1 MKIFGLDGFKI
12 VFKIGFKYLMGLKIS
27 IIY

>member
-1 MKIFGLDGFKI
+1 MKIFGLDGFKM
-12 VFKIGFKYLMGLKIS
+12 VFGIGFKYLIELKIF